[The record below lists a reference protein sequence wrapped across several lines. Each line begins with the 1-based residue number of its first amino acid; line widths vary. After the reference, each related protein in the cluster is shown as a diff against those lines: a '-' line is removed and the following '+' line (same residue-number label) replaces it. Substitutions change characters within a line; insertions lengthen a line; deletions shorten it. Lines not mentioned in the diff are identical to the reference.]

1 MTKYLKSKTTPTDY
15 WIFWPWH
22 PSALKREEKCLQ
34 IGKRERKRNTT
45 TEWLRTSFEVKFMH
59 FRPLPATDLLRE
71 KEKCF
76 LKKKVPQWVDLIG
89 SPVSNITARTG
100 HLRQFFHTLKQSLQV
115 RIVLYKLMRSQRCCF
130 CALVRGRDWIPYGIN
145 EETREHRGQINCPR
159 SSSEWR
165 PKRSSSL
172 CFLTA
177 RLWVFA
183 YKHQSIC
190 CA

>member
-1 MTKYLKSKTTPTDY
+1 MSSNWK
-15 WIFWPWH
+15 
-22 PSALKREEKCLQ
+22 AREEEEHNHRVTLNLFRSEVYALQ
-34 IGKRERKRNTT
+34 AIICNQFIKGKRKM
-45 TEWLRTSFEVKFMH
+45 F
-59 FRPLPATDLLRE
+59 
-71 KEKCF
+71 
-76 LKKKVPQWVDLIG
+76 KKKIPQWVDLIG